1 MYEPDP
7 SGTALLELGTRPY
20 EVVEVVEVVVAQTE
34 AGLIRILLGELL
46 AVRLAS
52 GKALTGARY
61 WANT

>member
-20 EVVEVVEVVVAQTE
+20 EVVEVVIAQTE
-34 AGLIRILLGELL
+34 AGLIRILLDELL
-46 AVRLAS
+46 AVRLAT

-61 WANT
+61 WADT

>member
-20 EVVEVVEVVVAQTE
+20 EVVEVVVAQTE

>member
-1 MYEPDP
+1 VYEPDP

-20 EVVEVVEVVVAQTE
+20 EVVEVVVAQTE

>member
-20 EVVEVVEVVVAQTE
+20 EVVEVVVAQTE

-52 GKALTGARY
+52 GKALSGARY
-61 WANT
+61 WADT

>member
-7 SGTALLELGTRPY
+7 LGTALLELGTRPY
-20 EVVEVVEVVVAQTE
+20 EVVEVVVAQTE

-52 GKALTGARY
+52 GKALSGARY
-61 WANT
+61 WADT

>member
-20 EVVEVVEVVVAQTE
+20 EVVEVVVAQTE

-61 WANT
+61 WADT